1 MTWTTEKPTQIGYY
15 WYRRLVQKTIYT
27 SIVRVRAFK
36 HAPRG
41 FYIYAAKDVK
51 RCYGLWAGPLKEPA

>member
-1 MTWTTEKPTQIGYY
+1 MTWTGKRPTQIGYY
-15 WYRRLVQKTIYT
+15 WYRRPYKKGIYT
-27 SIVRVRAFK
+27 SIVRVRAFG

-51 RCYGLWAGPLKEPA
+51 RCYGLWAGPLEMPA